1 MVLKNIRCKTHVSVA
16 VYTKDQWYADDG
28 VRGTPG
34 GVPSPC
40 PHPNVQLGME
50 ETRKCQGSRKYSD
63 PGVNIAGCEVWCQE
77 HLGSKPNFS
86 ILKFDLGQY
95 T

>member
-1 MVLKNIRCKTHVSVA
+1 MVLKNTRCKTHVSVA

-50 ETRKCQGSRKYSD
+50 ETRSARA
-63 PGVNIAGCEVWCQE
+63 PGNTQTLV
-77 HLGSKPNFS
+77 
-86 ILKFDLGQY
+86 
-95 T
+95 